1 MNIEHSP
8 FSLHNMDL
16 FKKKLDVSL
25 YNILDKYSRLM
36 NEYITFIFENI
47 STKNPF
53 YTRFIVFRGLDTIT
67 NVFQHI
73 LYYTKNIDLAYF
85 HSQKSFYF
93 YVEFIGQISNDQNT
107 FLQLSSRDAAIYVYK
122 KTIFEISHEYKKK
135 MTSPTAEENEKYK
148 LFDEHTK
155 LYKLLF
161 SKMMSEQNFLSND
174 HKQDLV
180 TELDTIIQKMND
192 QHFKQEEMESLF
204 LLVNK
209 MIPLS
214 SSVEVVF
221 ECLCLLFK
229 KNKINT
235 IAKEKLYS
243 ENFHEHYLKESPPK
257 FIKWLTTTC

>member
-1 MNIEHSP
+1 
-8 FSLHNMDL
+8 MDL
-16 FKKKLDVSL
+16 FKKKLDVPL
-25 YNILDKYSRLM
+25 YNILDKYSHLM

-47 STKNPF
+47 PIKNPF

-93 YVEFIGQISNDQNT
+93 YVEFIGQISNDQNS

-122 KTIFEISHEYKKK
+122 KTIFDINQEYRKKT
-135 MTSPTAEENEKYK
+135 TSSSTDENEKYK

-161 SKMMSEQNFLSND
+161 SKMLNEEDFLLNE

-192 QHFKQEEMESLF
+192 HHFNQEELEPIL

-209 MIPLS
+209 MIQMSSPLKIL
-214 SSVEVVF
+214 F
-221 ECLCLLFK
+221 ECLRLLLK
-229 KNKINT
+229 KKKTKT
-235 IAKEKLYS
+235 IVKEKLYS
-243 ENFHEHYLKESPPK
+243 ENFHEHYLNESPHK
-257 FIKWLTTTC
+257 LIKWLTTTC